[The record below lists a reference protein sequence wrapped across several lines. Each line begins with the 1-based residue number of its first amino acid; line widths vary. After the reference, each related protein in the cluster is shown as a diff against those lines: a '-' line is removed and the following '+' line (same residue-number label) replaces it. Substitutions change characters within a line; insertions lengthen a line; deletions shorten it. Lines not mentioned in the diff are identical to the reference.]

1 HDYWYRNGGLPIFGY
16 PISEEFQE
24 LSRTDGEMHT
34 VQYFER
40 ARFEWHPDK
49 RGTPYEFLLGHLGRE
64 ILIARGWLKG
74 AYYRRGGHLGEH
86 HRCGRCDA
94 RCVAFHARGG

>member
-1 HDYWYRNGGLPIFGY
+1 
-16 PISEEFQE
+16 
-24 LSRTDGEMHT
+24 MHT

-74 AYYRRGGHLGEH
+74 AY
-86 HRCGRCDA
+86 
-94 RCVAFHARGG
+94 